1 VPTHFRAMNEPL
13 FSSKANQ
20 WVWNLFR
27 LDMIIN
33 DVSGL
38 PSDNR
43 RGEVVLES
51 LQRIHMKIHHGKYEG
66 RTYVDVAA
74 FDPDFANAMIS
85 AYSGTGIDVTWSQA
99 LVFIEVTGYEP
110 IVALCEPPHEL
121 GVRFCDICLK
131 SGENREPWRFRIVC
145 RECRG
150 SR

>member
-1 VPTHFRAMNEPL
+1 
-13 FSSKANQ
+13 
-20 WVWNLFR
+20 
-27 LDMIIN
+27 
-33 DVSGL
+33 
-38 PSDNR
+38 
-43 RGEVVLES
+43 
-51 LQRIHMKIHHGKYEG
+51 MKIHHGKYEG

-131 SGENREPWRFRIVC
+131 SGENRELWRFRIVC

>member
-1 VPTHFRAMNEPL
+1 
-13 FSSKANQ
+13 
-20 WVWNLFR
+20 
-27 LDMIIN
+27 
-33 DVSGL
+33 
-38 PSDNR
+38 
-43 RGEVVLES
+43 
-51 LQRIHMKIHHGKYEG
+51 MKIHHGKYVG